1 MDDKKVFMSVLITS
15 FFGPFMA
22 SSVNVAIPSMA
33 LEYGVN
39 AENLTW
45 VLTLFLLGAVAF
57 LLPCGKLADIKGRR
71 KIYQLG
77 CIGVALSTLFCIFTS
92 DLKTLLLFRFI
103 QGVCM
108 SMNFSTGMAMLI
120 ASNPPQKRG
129 QIIGYSA
136 ACVYLGLSLG
146 PVIGGALTEF
156 LGWRTIFIF
165 TAAGMSMSI
174 YIMHFVKQEWYGNQK
189 EKLDIPSSFL
199 YALASTSVLYGLS
212 DYVSHPLM
220 KWLVV
225 LGLVFGALFIARQ
238 KYTQYPLFTL
248 NLFKNTIFAMSNL
261 AALIHY
267 SATFG
272 ISFVLSL
279 YLQIIRG
286 LDPLNAGILLLL
298 QPIMMS
304 ILSPFAGALSDKF
317 EPRLVA
323 SSGMTLTAAGLFS
336 FSTIANNTS
345 FYYIGS
351 ILLIIG
357 IGFALFSSPNNNAIM
372 GSVQPEFYGVAS
384 SILAAMRMFGQA
396 TSMAIVSLL
405 LSIYTTNIIPAE
417 YLTSLLSGMQQI
429 FLVLAITCTIGIFCS
444 MARGAKKNN

>member
-174 YIMHFVKQEWYGNQK
+174 YIMHFVKQVNTGNMPGT
-189 EKLDIPSSFL
+189 EN
-199 YALASTSVLYGLS
+199 G
-212 DYVSHPLM
+212 
-220 KWLVV
+220 
-225 LGLVFGALFIARQ
+225 
-238 KYTQYPLFTL
+238 
-248 NLFKNTIFAMSNL
+248 
-261 AALIHY
+261 
-267 SATFG
+267 
-272 ISFVLSL
+272 
-279 YLQIIRG
+279 
-286 LDPLNAGILLLL
+286 
-298 QPIMMS
+298 
-304 ILSPFAGALSDKF
+304 
-317 EPRLVA
+317 
-323 SSGMTLTAAGLFS
+323 SSGH
-336 FSTIANNTS
+336 
-345 FYYIGS
+345 
-351 ILLIIG
+351 
-357 IGFALFSSPNNNAIM
+357 
-372 GSVQPEFYGVAS
+372 
-384 SILAAMRMFGQA
+384 RH
-396 TSMAIVSLL
+396 
-405 LSIYTTNIIPAE
+405 
-417 YLTSLLSGMQQI
+417 
-429 FLVLAITCTIGIFCS
+429 
-444 MARGAKKNN
+444 